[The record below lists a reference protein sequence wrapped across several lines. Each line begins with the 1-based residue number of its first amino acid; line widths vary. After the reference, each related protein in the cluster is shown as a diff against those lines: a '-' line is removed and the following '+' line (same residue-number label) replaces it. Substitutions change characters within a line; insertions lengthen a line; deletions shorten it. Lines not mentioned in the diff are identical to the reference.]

1 MSACRLG
8 LGMYNGFITMG
19 DFPVKR
25 LLCQIAQWHALCA
38 TCLLVG
44 LLVCSHLRFIK
55 LYIVV
60 LTNILNYAKRTFWET
75 ILFRRIPLFRERMQ
89 ILKVTYM
96 ENKFSFSKAVLEWIC
111 LCNGNGKKWD
121 FSSWLLLMQTISVQ
135 FDDINDKISR
145 EFLIFC
151 MEHRTALP

>member
-1 MSACRLG
+1 MVFSHEYAFAECMLNIYRKVSACRLG
-8 LGMYNGFITMG
+8 LGIYNGFITME
-19 DFPVKR
+19 DFPAKR
-25 LLCQIAQWHALCA
+25 LLSQIAQWHALCA

-96 ENKFSFSKAVLEWIC
+96 ESKFSFSKAVLEWIC

-121 FSSWLLLMQTISVQ
+121 FIMIVVNADHFCTIWW
-135 FDDINDKISR
+135 
-145 EFLIFC
+145 
-151 MEHRTALP
+151 H